1 MLTLCRH
8 CTKLF
13 RPCLVKSQSL
23 SHQSP
28 SVQILGF
35 HKTPSQ
41 QEKKGVG
48 KKEVNAENKCH
59 MSERVNLIWSEV
71 KFDAIYSESCVC
83 SISVLPCH
91 IGYLRLSVPCAS
103 PCSLSLPM
111 KHTHTH
117 ALCKCW
123 KITRRSFK
131 RLWVCFLLKKRRV
144 WLQRQPKN
152 FFWCT
157 ETRGVIFIMYISDRK
172 SSRTITLNLFLHL
185 IRWCFCFLLL
195 LLCIRH
201 FGLSRNSLAKKLR
214 AVSAEHAWESSGL
227 LQVECGFVPE
237 VLTIKL

>member
-1 MLTLCRH
+1 MQFIQNHVSARYPSFHVTL
-8 CTKLF
+8 
-13 RPCLVKSQSL
+13 V
-23 SHQSP
+23 
-28 SVQILGF
+28 
-35 HKTPSQ
+35 
-41 QEKKGVG
+41 
-48 KKEVNAENKCH
+48 
-59 MSERVNLIWSEV
+59 
-71 KFDAIYSESCVC
+71 
-83 SISVLPCH
+83 ISVS
-91 IGYLRLSVPCAS
+91 R
-103 PCSLSLPM
+103 SLVHRRVLFHCPWN
-111 KHTHTH
+111 THTH

-131 RLWVCFLLKKRRV
+131 RLWVCFLLKKKRV

-185 IRWCFCFLLL
+185 IRRCFCFLLL

-201 FGLSRNSLAKKLR
+201 FGLSRNSLAKKLH
-214 AVSAEHAWESSGL
+214 AVSTKHAWESSGL